1 MLRNAVIVV
10 AALTAGVMTVSAQ
23 ALAPSQAAKS
33 KSGAPADAKVI
44 ELLALSGVRNALV
57 ESSGAYER
65 QLKNGVPEHVLKEK
79 GGALEKALRKS
90 LDPMRLTFFISKEV
104 AGSMNDVEVA
114 AVAKWYASPLG
125 RKVVGNHEKGIKLM
139 RDERA
144 MTTSAQQ
151 EAAKQSPARAGLIA
165 DLVKAS
171 REGELMADMAIKVG
185 RVSAEKMS
193 DPGTPPQMIQFFI
206 KSMEDKRAS
215 MSTRYE
221 SLAISRMTVEAKS
234 LTDAELREVAAFER
248 TEAKRK
254 FMSAISKGTAVGVLD
269 ALDRLAAASKPRV
282 AQR

>member
-10 AALTAGVMTVSAQ
+10 AALTAGAMNVSAQ
-23 ALAPSQAAKS
+23 AVAPSQAAKS
-33 KSGAPADAKVI
+33 KVSAPAEKNVI

-65 QLKNGVPEHVLKEK
+65 QLKTGVPEHVLKEN
-79 GGALEKALRKS
+79 GGALEKALRKA
-90 LDPMRLTFFISKEV
+90 LDPMRLTYFISKDV
-104 AGSMNDVEVA
+104 AASMSDVEVA

-125 RKVVGNHEKGIKLM
+125 RKVVDNHEKGIKLM

-144 MTTSAQQ
+144 MITISQQ
-151 EAAKQSPARAGLIA
+151 ETAKQSQTRTGLIA

-171 REGELMADMAIKVG
+171 REGELMAEMAIKVG

-193 DPGTPPQMIQFFI
+193 EPGTPPQMIQFFI
-206 KSMEDKRAS
+206 KSMEDKRSIMAK
-215 MSTRYE
+215 RYE
-221 SLAISRMTVEAKS
+221 ALAISRMTVEAKS
-234 LTDAELREVAAFER
+234 LTDAELRDVAAFER

-254 FMSAISKGTAVGVLD
+254 YMSAISSGTAVGVLD
-269 ALDRLAAASKPRV
+269 ALDKLAAASKPRV